1 MTLPHRLPDPDPD
14 REPTPTLHARASD
27 DLHFIRATM
36 ERAAAFTA
44 VPGWGGV
51 LMGVIALFAALAA
64 GESATRTGWL
74 VTWICAAALALLVG
88 ATDMANKL
96 RAGGNSLLRGPATR
110 FASALVPPVAA
121 GALLTLGLGRA
132 GLYDVLPG
140 AWLLCYGAGVVS
152 AGALSTVSVRWMG
165 ACFMLFGAAAL
176 LSPASWGNAWM
187 AAGFGGLHVLFGLW
201 ITRHHTRYQDG

>member
-1 MTLPHRLPDPDPD
+1 MTLPHRLPDPD
-14 REPTPTLHARASD
+14 REPAPTLHARASD

-64 GESATRTGWL
+64 AESATRTGWL

-88 ATDMANKL
+88 A
-96 RAGGNSLLRGPATR
+96 LLRGPATR

-201 ITRHHTRYQDG
+201 ITRHHTRYRDG

>member
-1 MTLPHRLPDPDPD
+1 MTLPHRIPDPP
-14 REPTPTLHARASD
+14 REPPPPTLHARASD
-27 DLHFIRATM
+27 DLRFIRSTM

-51 LMGVIALFAALAA
+51 LMGTIAIFASIAA
-64 GESATRTGWL
+64 ATTETRTGW
-74 VTWICAAALALLVG
+74 VITWIGAAVLAFLVG

-96 RAGGNSLLRGPATR
+96 RAGGNSLFRGPASR
-110 FASALVPPVAA
+110 FASALFPPVAA
-121 GALLTLGLGRA
+121 GACLTLGLGRA

-152 AGALSTVSVRWMG
+152 AGALSTLAIRWMG
-165 ACFMLFGAAAL
+165 AGFMLFGAGAL

-187 AAGFGGLHVLFGLW
+187 AAGFGGLHILFGIW
-201 ITRHHTRYQDG
+201 IARHHAEDDDV

>member
-1 MTLPHRLPDPDPD
+1 MTLPHRLPDPE
-14 REPTPTLHARASD
+14 REPPPALHARASD

-64 GESATRTGWL
+64 GQAATPTGWL
-74 VTWICAAALALLVG
+74 FTWICAAALALLVG

-152 AGALSTVSVRWMG
+152 AGALSTLAVRAMG

-201 ITRHHTRYQDG
+201 ITKHHPGDSDG

>member
-1 MTLPHRLPDPDPD
+1 MTLPHRLPDPD
-14 REPTPTLHARASD
+14 REPAPTLHARASD

-64 GESATRTGWL
+64 AGAATPTGWL

-152 AGALSTVSVRWMG
+152 AGSLSTASVRWMG

-176 LSPASWGNAWM
+176 LSPPSWGNAWM

-201 ITRHHTRYQDG
+201 ITRHHARNQHG